1 MRAILQHPVTLV
13 TLAFAL
19 LIGAWSVIVT
29 TAVRHRAESVP
40 VQTRIEANAP
50 SDSPVR

>member
-1 MRAILQHPVTLV
+1 MKALFHHPATLV
-13 TLAFAL
+13 ILAFAL

-40 VQTRIEANAP
+40 VQTQVETN
-50 SDSPVR
+50 DSQAR